1 MTWVFMAGK
10 LVVMRDDE
18 TKKSI
23 NIDDPWDRFQ
33 NGTGRLQV
41 IRTHEIWDGDVVAD
55 VLIFYRDEQG
65 LVTVNRSGLN
75 GGDEW
80 HATVEDMH
88 RVGEDK
94 FIAMIR
100 GDGRIGPLTGTIS
113 KAKFLPKEDIAE
125 PSEAKGEAVN
135 LGRRAVG
142 FPQRHLSE
150 AMKRARSQQRWL
162 AFETAAKDGADKD
175 GIESVVYVPP
185 ARRMLAQFYFD
196 GRLSRFQRL
205 IELRPMEM
213 GLGIRVTAQDDDDI
227 VRSEPFRSVLNLRL
241 LTQQE
246 VEDEFS
252 LIEKFTAE
260 IGDLESEQRYLKQM
274 SDSTSN

>member
-1 MTWVFMAGK
+1 MTCVFMAGTI
-10 LVVMRDDE
+10 VRM
-18 TKKSI
+18 TKDTNNVKV
-23 NIDDPWDRFQ
+23 DLTDPWDRFRKE
-33 NGTGRLQV
+33 TGRLQV
-41 IRTHEIWDGDVVAD
+41 IRIHEIWDGDMVVD
-55 VLIFYRDEQG
+55 VLNFERDEQG
-65 LVTVNRSGLN
+65 LVTVNRIGVS

-80 HATVEDMH
+80 HATVEDMR
-88 RVGEDK
+88 RVGEDR

-100 GDGRIGPLTGTIS
+100 GDGRVGPLTGSITA
-113 KAKFLPKEDIAE
+113 AKFHPEKKITD
-125 PSEAKGEAVN
+125 PSQPKGEIVN
-135 LGRRAVG
+135 LSRRAVG

-162 AFETAAKDGADKD
+162 AFETADKE

-205 IELRPMEM
+205 IEFRPMEM

>member
-1 MTWVFMAGK
+1 MTKDTNNVK
-10 LVVMRDDE
+10 VDL
-18 TKKSI
+18 T
-23 NIDDPWDRFQ
+23 DPWDRFQ
-33 NGTGRLQV
+33 KGTGRLQV
-41 IRTHEIWDGDVVAD
+41 IRTHEIWDGDMVAD
-55 VLIFYRDEQG
+55 VLNFERDEQG
-65 LVTVNRSGLN
+65 VVTVNRTGLL

-80 HATVEDMH
+80 HATAEDMR

-113 KAKFLPKEDIAE
+113 KAKFFPEEDTTE
-125 PSEAKGEAVN
+125 PSELKGEVVN
-135 LGRRAVG
+135 LSRCAVS
-142 FPQRHLSE
+142 FPQQHLSG
-150 AMKRARSQQRWL
+150 AMKQARSRQHWL
-162 AFETAAKDGADKD
+162 AFETADKE

-205 IELRPMEM
+205 IEFRPMEM

-241 LTQQE
+241 LTPQE

-252 LIEKFTAE
+252 LREKFTAE